1 MSFISYAQNFE
12 DVLLRRAFRH
22 IEQGFYIDVGAND
35 PSADSI
41 TRAFYDLGW
50 HGINIE
56 PLKSH
61 YDDLVR
67 DRARDINLQCAAGDR
82 SGRLQLWETDTRGW
96 ATADPQVVSQHQA
109 QGHIGQWHQVPVKTL
124 CEICKEYAQDPIHFL
139 KIDVEGYESE
149 VIQGANW
156 SLFRPWVVLVE
167 AMWPNSSEPTHA
179 SWESILLNHAYAFV
193 YSDGINRFYL
203 ASEHLELAHHFA
215 YPPNAFDD
223 FIPSEQQRY
232 KEHTAALETQLN
244 ETRTDLNQQIECAQN
259 LQTQLNML
267 NTQLHALNTQLS
279 CIHAELNGV
288 YTSTSWRIT
297 RPLRWIGVPIRRIRQ
312 VITNRHDDLS
322 RRFLYFLVSRPIWR
336 SSALWWL
343 HFLKLNVPMQENLQ
357 WQQKPEPGHWLR
369 YPVRSLPAYTRST
382 SPRIPESS
390 CLPEHP
396 QPSRWVRLTG
406 HLQGHY
412 SLALVNRELTKAFA
426 ELTANRVSAVIYDGQ
441 RTSDTA
447 TFSESRD
454 RKLNHLTAT
463 QIPSSKANQTLSVVH
478 HYPLIQDTAAAGM
491 FGALFFWEETAVPQ
505 ETIDTLNKY
514 YDLIWV
520 ATQTVKDALINS
532 GCIPPVFVIRIGV
545 DHILSSSTP
554 TPTTLKPAQKRRYL
568 HISSAF
574 DRKGVDVLLN
584 AYLEVFGDSETVELY
599 IKTFA
604 NPHHS
609 LKETITQQRLE
620 DHRMNSV
627 IVDESPLSRSELIAL
642 YESADAMILPS
653 RGEGFNLPAAEAMAL
668 GIPVLTTAHTGHN
681 DFCTSDTAIVVET
694 HYARSKSHLACSD
707 SCWLEPNLSDLI
719 QQWKHLDARLDSDD
733 LTLTAMTQAARA
745 YVHRTFQ
752 WRSAAIDIFKTTHWL
767 QTQQLSDAHALSVS
781 VVTPWASPCGIAEY
795 SKSQMLKLMDDPK
808 IHLTIYCDER
818 TRNEADDVNIC
829 WRVGDTNSVLDAL
842 ESIKTDLPDVLLI
855 QHQPSLFQLSVY
867 VCEQLAS
874 IRSNGTVVLLELHS
888 TQQVLVENIAEPAM
902 ARALRQLDRIIVHSP
917 NALND
922 LFELGVS
929 TNAML
934 MPLGMIDPPASMSPN
949 ITRAAL
955 SIPDNAIVL
964 GTFGF
969 LMPHKGIDTLI
980 LSLDSLEASLNR
992 PVHLI
997 AVTAARDPAG
1007 QNLIKEYRKLVR
1019 DKSLEPRVHWITDY
1033 LPITESQ
1040 QWLQLTDYLVF
1051 PYKGTREGASAAVT
1065 VGLSTR
1071 TPVLVSPL
1079 EIFADVKEVTHALTD
1094 HSVDAVVS
1102 AVVDLV
1108 QRPAEHNSS
1117 CVENKKQW
1125 FDDRD
1130 WAVLS
1135 ARLLNMMRALRCQ
1148 RQLDAAVHK
1157 GRQTHAAWWSTMR
1170 PRQLLVDISELHQR
1184 DARTGIQRVVRA
1196 VLKALQDNPPK
1207 GFRVTPVY
1215 ADENANYHYA
1225 SQFITDTLTAP
1236 NAETPM
1242 DAAAGDVFLGLD
1254 LTAHLFPRIEPDLA
1268 ALRDAGVKIYY
1279 VVYDLIPVRYPHYA
1293 PEGMSPVFTH
1303 WLTSISHHADGLICI
1318 SLSVAYDLLRWQVSE
1333 LPNTPLPVIRS
1344 FSLGSDLEASQPT
1357 TGLPHEANEVL
1368 LCLRARS
1375 SFLMVGTLEP
1385 RKGHGMILDA
1395 FETLWAEGH
1404 DINLVI
1410 AGKRGWQID
1419 ELETRIKQHPELTHR
1434 LFWLDSPSDEF
1445 LINLYQQ
1452 AHCLIAASETEGFGL
1467 PLVEAAKYKL
1477 PIIASD
1483 IDVFREIADRSAY
1496 YVKSHNS
1503 DAFARS
1509 ISHWLD
1515 LYAKN
1520 KHPKTEHFQFMSW
1533 KQSAQEL
1540 LKAINLSH

>member
-56 PLKSH
+56 PIKSH

-67 DRARDINLQCAAGDR
+67 NRTRDINLQCAAGDR
-82 SGRLQLWETDTRGW
+82 SGLIELWETDMRGW
-96 ATADPQVVSQHQA
+96 ATAEPQVVAQYRA
-109 QGHIGQWHQVPVKTL
+109 QGHIGQWRQVPVKTL
-124 CEICKEYAQDPIHFL
+124 DEICKQHAQDPIHFL
-139 KIDVEGYESE
+139 KIDVEGYEHE

-156 SLFRPWVVLVE
+156 SRFRPWIVLVE
-167 AMWPNSSEPTHA
+167 AIWPNSSEPTHIA
-179 SWESILLNHAYAFV
+179 WESILLNHAYAFI

-203 ASEHLELAHHFA
+203 ASEHIELAHHFL

-232 KEHTAALETQLN
+232 KEHTVALETQLE
-244 ETRTDLNQQIECAQN
+244 ETRTELNHKTEGLQN
-259 LQTQLNML
+259 LQIQVNTLDTQLN
-267 NTQLHALNTQLS
+267 ALKTQLS
-279 CIHAELNGV
+279 HIQAELSAV
-288 YTSTSWRIT
+288 YTSTSWRVT
-297 RPLRWIGVPIRRIRQ
+297 RPFRWIRAAIHRIRH

-322 RRFLYFLVSRPIWR
+322 RRLLFFLFSRPNWR
-336 SSALWWL
+336 SRALWWL
-343 HFLKLNVPMQENLQ
+343 HFLKLNVPIQGNLQ
-357 WQQKPEPGHWLR
+357 WQQTPEPGHWLR
-369 YPVRSLPAYTRST
+369 YPVRSLGAYTRSM
-382 SPRIPESS
+382 SPRVPEAS
-390 CLPEHP
+390 CLPNHP
-396 QPSRWVRLTG
+396 QTSQWVRLTG

-426 ELTANRVSAVIYDGQ
+426 ELTANRISAVVYDGQ
-441 RTSDTA
+441 RISDTA
-447 TFSESRD
+447 PFSESRD
-454 RKLNHLTAT
+454 RKLNHLTAR
-463 QIPSSKANQTLSVVH
+463 QIPPSKANQTLSVVH

-491 FGALFFWEETAVPQ
+491 YGALFFWEETAIPQ
-505 ETIDTLNKY
+505 ATIETLNAD

-520 ATQTVKDALINS
+520 ATHTVKDALINS
-532 GCIPPVFVIRIGV
+532 GCITPVFVIRMGV
-545 DHILSSSTP
+545 DHVLSP
-554 TPTTLKPAQKRRYL
+554 TKQAVMPERNIQKRRYL

-574 DRKGVDVLLN
+574 DRKGVDVLIK
-584 AYLEVFGDSETVELY
+584 AFLEVFGASDTTELY

-609 LKETITQQRLE
+609 LNEAIAQQRLE
-620 DHRMNSV
+620 DPRMDSV
-627 IVDESPLSRSELIAL
+627 IVDESPLSRAELIAL

-681 DFCTSDTAIVVET
+681 DFCTLDTAIVVET
-694 HYARSKSHLACSD
+694 QYARSKSHLACSD
-707 SCWLEPNLSDLI
+707 SCWLEPILSDLI
-719 QQWKHLDARLDSDD
+719 RQWKHLDARLDADD
-733 LTLTAMTQAARA
+733 LTLTQMTQAARA

-752 WRSAAIDIFKTTHWL
+752 WRNTAIDIFKTAHWL
-767 QTQQLSDAHALSVS
+767 QTQQRSDAHALSVS

-795 SKSQMLKLMDDPK
+795 STSQMAKLIDDPK
-808 IHLTIYCDER
+808 VHLRIYSDER
-818 TRNEADDVNIC
+818 TRDETDGVNVC
-829 WRVGDTNSVLDAL
+829 WRVGNTNSVLDVL
-842 ESIKTDLPDVLLI
+842 ESINAELPDVLLV
-855 QHQPSLFQLSVY
+855 QHQPSLFQLSINI
-867 VCEQLAS
+867 CEQLAS

-888 TQQVLVENIAEPAM
+888 TQQVLFENIAEPAM

-922 LFELGVS
+922 LLELGVS

-934 MPLGMIDPPASMSPN
+934 MPHGMINPPTRMSPH

-969 LMPHKGIDTLI
+969 VMPHKGIDTLI
-980 LSLDSLEASLNR
+980 LSLDSLEASLDR

-997 AVTAARDPAG
+997 AVTAARYSAG
-1007 QNLIKEYRKLVR
+1007 QDLINDYRELVR
-1019 DKSLEPRVHWITDY
+1019 DTSLEPRVHWITDY

-1040 QWLQLTDYLVF
+1040 QWLQLADYLVF
-1051 PYKGTREGASAAVT
+1051 PYKETREGASGAVS

-1079 EIFADVKEVTHALTD
+1079 EVFADVNEVTHALAD
-1094 HSVDAVVS
+1094 HSVDAVVN

-1108 QRPAEHNSS
+1108 QRPAERNSS
-1117 CVENKKQW
+1117 CVENKTQW

-1130 WAVLS
+1130 WIALS
-1135 ARLLNMMRALRCQ
+1135 MRLLNMMRALKRQ
-1148 RQLDAAVHK
+1148 RQLDVAVHNS
-1157 GRQTHAAWWSTMR
+1157 RQTHAAWWSTVR

-1207 GFRVTPVY
+1207 GFQVTPVY
-1215 ADENANYHYA
+1215 ADENAHYHYA
-1225 SQFITDTLTAP
+1225 SPLFTDPLTSHW
-1236 NAETPM
+1236 AETPM

-1254 LTAHLFPRIEPDLA
+1254 LTAHLFPRIEQDLD

-1279 VVYDLIPVRYPHYA
+1279 VVYDLIPIHYPHYA
-1293 PEGMSPVFTH
+1293 PAGMSPVFTH
-1303 WLTSISHHADGLICI
+1303 WLTSISQRADGLICI
-1318 SLSVAYDLLRWQVSE
+1318 SRSVAYDLLRWQLSE

-1368 LCLRARS
+1368 RCLRTRP

-1404 DINLVI
+1404 DINLII
-1410 AGKRGWQID
+1410 AGKRGWQIE
-1419 ELETRIKQHPELTHR
+1419 ELETRIKQHPEFTHR

-1445 LINLYQQ
+1445 LIALYQQ

-1467 PLVEAAKYKL
+1467 PLVEAAKYRL

-1483 IDVFREIADRSAY
+1483 IVVFREVANRCAY
-1496 YVKSHNS
+1496 FVKPHNS
-1503 DAFARS
+1503 DTFAQS

-1515 LYAKN
+1515 LYAQN
-1520 KHPKTEHFQFMSW
+1520 KHPKTENFRFISW
-1533 KQSAQEL
+1533 ERSAQEL
-1540 LKAINLSH
+1540 LRAIDLSH